1 MPSLVEIGSVVLEKK
16 IFEILFIYFRFFVI
30 ISSRTSLFLTLL
42 RNGTLKCFSQK
53 QPFFQQFQKQH
64 KTHPYK
70 TSTLVMELD
79 VLINIIHTKLR
90 HNCILDYDLF
100 RKNKIESTKFAY
112 GLPEDSYLFFFV
124 CTNYTLAR
132 NDLFRCLLHSTQL
145 PIIDCHLLLWGD
157 EAQNDN
163 KNKHIFSSVQKNY

>member
-1 MPSLVEIGSVVLEKK
+1 M
-16 IFEILFIYFRFFVI
+16 YFRFFVI

-112 GLPEDSYLFFFV
+112 GLPDDSYLFFFLYV
-124 CTNYTLAR
+124 LIILQLEMTFLDACYTLL
-132 NDLFRCLLHSTQL
+132 NYLLLIVTYSYGVMKHKMTIKTSTYFPLFRK
-145 PIIDCHLLLWGD
+145 IIRNSGRLT
-157 EAQNDN
+157 
-163 KNKHIFSSVQKNY
+163 KV